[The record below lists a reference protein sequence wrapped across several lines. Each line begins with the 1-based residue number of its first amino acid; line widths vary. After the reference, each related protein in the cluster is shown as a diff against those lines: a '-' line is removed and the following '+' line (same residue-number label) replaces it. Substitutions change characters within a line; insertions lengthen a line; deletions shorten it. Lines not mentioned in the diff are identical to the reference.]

1 MPFFKS
7 TFLSKD
13 LFTYIRKVIFLCV
26 FFSGNNLWTLPKA
39 VFCSL
44 SSLNSLDLSGNF
56 IQDVSDLGFASSQL
70 NSCRIPLRSLDL
82 SHNSLSTLA
91 SKAFGQLKKLEWLN
105 LASNNLN
112 VMDDDAL
119 GNLHSLLHLNMAHN
133 RFVALAPDLLH
144 EAKYLQVCMYNL
156 CHIFNGTRIIQIHKY
171 PLT

>member
-1 MPFFKS
+1 MEN
-7 TFLSKD
+7 FLES
-13 LFTYIRKVIFLCV
+13 V
-26 FFSGNNLWTLPKA
+26 FFLKLKDNILKDNTSLFDPKFYNC
-39 VFCSL
+39 VYSY
-44 SSLNSLDLSGNF
+44 
-56 IQDVSDLGFASSQL
+56 
-70 NSCRIPLRSLDL
+70 
-82 SHNSLSTLA
+82 

-112 VMDDDAL
+112 VMDGDAL